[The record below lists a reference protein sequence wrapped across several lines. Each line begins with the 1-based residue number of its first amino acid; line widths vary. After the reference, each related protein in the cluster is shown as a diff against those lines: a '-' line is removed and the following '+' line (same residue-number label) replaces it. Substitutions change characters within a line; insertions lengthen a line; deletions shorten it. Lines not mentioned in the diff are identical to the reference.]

1 MTMMHSQMLWGAMK
15 MEQSSNRDIYLD
27 LKVSIESIQ
36 TPWLESGPSN
46 GRSKGKARCLEN
58 QKEGLCGQSER
69 SGIRT

>member
-1 MTMMHSQMLWGAMK
+1 
-15 MEQSSNRDIYLD
+15 MEQSSSRDIYLD

-46 GRSKGKARCLEN
+46 GRSN